1 MSPSLVANY
10 VYELVKL
17 FNSFYQSNPIL
28 KNEDENVKNFR
39 LHLSQWVANTIE
51 TSLAYRSEED
61 LKKIYKAILRG
72 TKAFIEEYNKNNIH
86 NKIKTISVGTN
97 RNSLLSYLDDNNHP
111 KISGNFAINFGSY
124 SLNGYGYSGDWRS
137 QKLLLKI

>member
-1 MSPSLVANY
+1 M
-10 VYELVKL
+10 
-17 FNSFYQSNPIL
+17 IL
-28 KNEDENVKNFR
+28 GDCIYFDNDEEIKIGLYIGNNKMIYP
-39 LHLSQWVANTIE
+39 TIE
-51 TSLAYRSEED
+51 G
-61 LKKIYKAILRG
+61 KV
-72 TKAFIEEYNKNNIH
+72 IEGNIDSH

-111 KISGNFAINFGSY
+111 KISGNYAINFGSY